1 MSLALGFVILAG
13 VVVNNSIL
21 IVHQTLNFL
30 KDPTRGLETPDEAIA
45 ASVETRVRPILMSA
59 LTSVGGMIP
68 LVLLPGSGSELY
80 RGLGSVVLG
89 GLMFSTLFT
98 LILVPKDER
107 DRLAFDYLDEL
118 RDALRTAA
126 NEAPSFPDRFE
137 AEVWLTDMS
146 QRLARQVRDPQ
157 ERIRILTLVHLEAT
171 RVKLP
176 PELILAVI
184 EVESNFDRYAISVAG
199 AIGLM
204 QIMPFWLDEIGRPND
219 NLLHIDT
226 NLRYGC
232 TILRFYYDKEQ
243 GDLRR
248 ALGRYNGSLGK
259 RKYPNK
265 VIDKLSRKWF
275 QA

>member
-1 MSLALGFVILAG
+1 MKSVSRIRVIAMLA
-13 VVVNNSIL
+13 
-21 IVHQTLNFL
+21 
-30 KDPTRGLETPDEAIA
+30 
-45 ASVETRVRPILMSA
+45 A
-59 LTSVGGMIP
+59 L
-68 LVLLPGSGSELY
+68 LLPAML
-80 RGLGSVVLG
+80 
-89 GLMFSTLFT
+89 
-98 LILVPKDER
+98 
-107 DRLAFDYLDEL
+107 LADDGPDPEL
-118 RDALRTAA
+118 REILREAA
-126 NEAPSFPDRFE
+126 NEIDTFPDRFE

-146 QRLARQVRDPQ
+146 RRLAKQVRDPE
-157 ERIRILTLVHLEAT
+157 ERIELLT
-171 RVKLP
+171 RVHYEASRVELP

-204 QIMPFWLDEIGRPND
+204 QIMPFWLEEIGRPND
-219 NLLHIDT
+219 NLLHVDT

-232 TILRFYYDKEQ
+232 TILRFYYDKEK

-265 VIDKLSRKWF
+265 VIDKLSKKWF

>member
-1 MSLALGFVILAG
+1 MSG
-13 VVVNNSIL
+13 
-21 IVHQTLNFL
+21 
-30 KDPTRGLETPDEAIA
+30 RLE
-45 ASVETRVRPILMSA
+45 
-59 LTSVGGMIP
+59 
-68 LVLLPGSGSELY
+68 
-80 RGLGSVVLG
+80 
-89 GLMFSTLFT
+89 
-98 LILVPKDER
+98 
-107 DRLAFDYLDEL
+107 
-118 RDALRTAA
+118 
-126 NEAPSFPDRFE
+126 
-137 AEVWLTDMS
+137 
-146 QRLARQVRDPQ
+146 RQVSDPQ
-157 ERIRILTLVHLEAT
+157 ERIDILTLVHHEAK
-171 RVKLP
+171 RVGLP

-232 TILRFYYDKEQ
+232 TILRFYYDKED

-248 ALGRYNGSLGK
+248 ALGRYNGSLGR

-265 VIDKLSRKWF
+265 VIDKLTKKWF

>member
-1 MSLALGFVILAG
+1 MFRMKISATLTFVARIGA
-13 VVVNNSIL
+13 
-21 IVHQTLNFL
+21 
-30 KDPTRGLETPDEAIA
+30 
-45 ASVETRVRPILMSA
+45 SA
-59 LTSVGGMIP
+59 L
-68 LVLLPGSGSELY
+68 LAALLIQAAAAADDGPD
-80 RGLGSVVLG
+80 
-89 GLMFSTLFT
+89 
-98 LILVPKDER
+98 P
-107 DRLAFDYLDEL
+107 EL
-118 RDALRTAA
+118 REILRAAA
-126 NEAPSFPDRFE
+126 NESDSFPDRFD

-146 QRLARQVRDPQ
+146 RRLERHVSDPE
-157 ERIRILTLVHLEAT
+157 ERIDLLT
-171 RVKLP
+171 RVHYEASRVDLP

-204 QIMPFWLDEIGRPND
+204 QIMPFWLDEIGRPDD
-219 NLLHIDT
+219 NLLHMAT

-232 TILRFYYDKEQ
+232 TILRFYYDKEN

-265 VIDKLSRKWF
+265 VIDKLSKKWF